1 MMLRDMAAAGRHIV
15 LYFPRGDWPYM
26 GPSTSTA
33 EKEPDA
39 KVR

>member
-1 MMLRDMAAAGRHIV
+1 MLGDMAAAGRHIV
-15 LYFPRGDWPYM
+15 LYLPRDDWPYM
-26 GPSTSTA
+26 GLSTSAA